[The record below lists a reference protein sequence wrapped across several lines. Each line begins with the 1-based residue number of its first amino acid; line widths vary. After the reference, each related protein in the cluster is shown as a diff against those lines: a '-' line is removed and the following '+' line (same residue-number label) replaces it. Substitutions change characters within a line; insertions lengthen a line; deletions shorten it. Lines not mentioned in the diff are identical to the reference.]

1 MIEMQMVKRM
11 TIRALIISPAIIAG
25 AWIYG
30 GTRWGLSAA
39 VGIAMTVLNLWLSGH
54 IIGGVAERNPK
65 LLMPVAMATFVL
77 GLMVL
82 TGIALVLRAADAVYF
97 PVTGFTLIGTHLLVV
112 LWEAA
117 GAYGK
122 LPSPHSRES
131 GSSGT
136 DRLGDPSELRS

>member
-11 TIRALIISPAIIAG
+11 ALRALIISPAVIAG

-30 GTRWGLSAA
+30 GTRWGVSAA
-39 VGIAMTVLNLWLSGH
+39 VGIAMTVLNLWLSGR
-54 IIGGVAERNPK
+54 IIGGVAERTPR

-82 TGIALVLRAADAVYF
+82 TGIALLLRATDAVYF

-117 GAYGK
+117 GAYTK
-122 LPSPHSRES
+122 LPSSATSPNKALERN
-131 GSSGT
+131 
-136 DRLGDPSELRS
+136 